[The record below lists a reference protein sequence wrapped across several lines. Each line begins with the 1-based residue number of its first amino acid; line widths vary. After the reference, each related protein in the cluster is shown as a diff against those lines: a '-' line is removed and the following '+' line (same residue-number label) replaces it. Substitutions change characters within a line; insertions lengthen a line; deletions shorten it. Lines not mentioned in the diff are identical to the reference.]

1 MSKKKLITQTSI
13 FMFPHGYLCQLVFK
27 ELYISLSLIFFF
39 AKRLTG
45 YRKLK
50 PLPAS
55 WNGTGRLSAI
65 VVQRSY
71 I

>member
-1 MSKKKLITQTSI
+1 MSKKILITQTYI
-13 FMFPHGYLCQLVFK
+13 FIFPHGCLCQLVFK
-27 ELYISLSLIFFF
+27 ELYISLSLTFF

-50 PLPAS
+50 ALPAS
-55 WNGTGRLSAI
+55 WNGTGRLLAI

>member
-1 MSKKKLITQTSI
+1 MSINKLIRQTSI
-13 FMFPHGYLCQLVFK
+13 FMFPQSYLCQLVFK
-27 ELYISLSLIFFF
+27 ELYISLSLIFFS
-39 AKRLTG
+39 KRLNG

-71 I
+71 T